1 MHVAVDLVVLVSV
14 VTAVGGLGRRWDL
27 PAPLLLVVV
36 GIAGSYLPRYEG
48 FELEPEVVLVG
59 LLPPLLYAAAIRTS
73 LFDFRQQLRPIL
85 SLSVALVVV
94 TTGAVGLVVWWLLPI
109 DLAPALAIGA
119 VVAPPDAVAA
129 TAIARR
135 VGLPRRL
142 VTILEGESL
151 VNDATALVCLN
162 AAIAGI
168 IGSITVGEVAR
179 DFALSAVGGIAVGL
193 LVAMVVGRIRLRVD
207 DTLTDTAI
215 ALTTPFVSYVLAEEV
230 HGSGVLAVVV
240 TGMLLGHKS
249 AVLQSARARLF
260 ERGNWATIQF
270 LLENAVF
277 LLIGLQVRTVLEGVG
292 HSELTGARIAAV
304 TIASVAVVILVR
316 PLHVAATF
324 RIIYRGKL
332 MAGKAAVL
340 SWAGM
345 RGVVTL
351 AAAFALPEQT
361 SHREVLLLIAFVI
374 TATTLLLQG
383 FTLPWLIR
391 RTGLAAPDPAEDV
404 LQEALVVQQA
414 SRAGL
419 AALDD
424 ADTSTVPDDV
434 LERLR
439 RRMDD
444 RSNAVWERLGGT
456 AETPTEAY
464 RRLRVEMLRAERAE
478 VLRIRDQGDV
488 AHEVLQDVLNAFD
501 VEESI
506 LDAGR
511 STDTTDREE
520 DLTPTAG
527 ALCHHLADASAPPR
541 PTSADGCE
549 ECLRDGTTWVHLR
562 LCMRCGHVGCCDSS
576 PQRHASAHF
585 GETEHPVIRSLEP
598 GEAWRWCF
606 VDEQLG

>member
-36 GIAGSYLPRYEG
+36 GVVGSFLPRYEG

-85 SLSVALVVV
+85 SLSVALVVL

-109 DLAPALAIGA
+109 DPAPALAIGA

-168 IGSITVGEVAR
+168 VGTITVGEVAR
-179 DFALSAVGGIAVGL
+179 DFALSAAGGIAVGL
-193 LVAMVVGRIRLRVD
+193 VVAVVVGEIRLRVD

-215 ALTTPFVSYVLAEEV
+215 ALTTPFIGYVLAEEV

-240 TGMLLGHKS
+240 TGMLLGHRS
-249 AVLQSARARLF
+249 TVLQSARARLF
-260 ERGNWATIQF
+260 ERGNWSTIQF

-292 HSELTGARIAAV
+292 ESELSPARIAAV
-304 TIASVAVVILVR
+304 TVAAVAVVILVR
-316 PLHVAATF
+316 PLHVLATF
-324 RIIYRGKL
+324 RLVYRGKL

-361 SHREVLLLIAFVI
+361 PHREVLVLVAFVV

-404 LQEALVVQQA
+404 LQEALVVQRA
-414 SRAGL
+414 SSAGL
-419 AALDD
+419 AALDE

-434 LERLR
+434 IERLR

-444 RSNAVWERLGGT
+444 RSNAVWERLGGST
-456 AETPTEAY
+456 ETPSEAY
-464 RRLRVEMLRAERAE
+464 RRLRLDMLRAERAE
-478 VLRIRDQGDV
+478 VLHIRDQGDV
-488 AHEVLQDVLNAFD
+488 PHEVLQEVLNSLD

-506 LDAGR
+506 LDADR
-511 STDTTDREE
+511 SDDSAEREE
-520 DLTPTAG
+520 ELTAAPG
-527 ALCHHLADASAPPR
+527 ALCRHLLAAPESPPA
-541 PTSADGCE
+541 PTSDGCE
-549 ECLRDGTTWVHLR
+549 ECLRDGTPWVHLR
-562 LCMRCGHVGCCDSS
+562 MCTSCGHVGCCDSS

-585 GETEHPVIRSLEP
+585 RSTTHPVMRSIEP

-606 VDEQLG
+606 VDQQLG